1 MLSLSNRP
9 INLLIFNIMEKLR
22 NLWYKNLD
30 GIVMGS
36 MVGILVGLALLW
48 ISWVGAVVVAV
59 AFNVFCA
66 CITLNVRVVADL

>member
-1 MLSLSNRP
+1 MK
-9 INLLIFNIMEKLR
+9 KLR

-36 MVGILVGLALLW
+36 MVGILAGFILLW
-48 ISWVGAVVVAV
+48 VSWVGAVVVAV

-66 CITLNVRVVADL
+66 CIVFD

>member
-1 MLSLSNRP
+1 
-9 INLLIFNIMEKLR
+9 MEKLR

-36 MVGILVGLALLW
+36 MVGILAGFTLLW
-48 ISWVGAVVVAV
+48 VSWAGAIVIAV

-66 CITLNVRVVADL
+66 CIVFD

>member
-1 MLSLSNRP
+1 
-9 INLLIFNIMEKLR
+9 MEKLR

-36 MVGILVGLALLW
+36 MVGILAGFILLW
-48 ISWVGAVVVAV
+48 VSWVGAVVVAV

-66 CITLNVRVVADL
+66 CILNVRVVADL

>member
-1 MLSLSNRP
+1 
-9 INLLIFNIMEKLR
+9 MEKLR

-36 MVGILVGLALLW
+36 MVGILAGFILLW
-48 ISWVGAVVVAV
+48 VSWVGAVVVAV

-66 CITLNVRVVADL
+66 CMTLNVRVVADL

>member
-1 MLSLSNRP
+1 
-9 INLLIFNIMEKLR
+9 MEKLR

-36 MVGILVGLALLW
+36 MVGILVGFALLW
-48 ISWVGAVVVAV
+48 ISWVGAIVIAV

-66 CITLNVRVVADL
+66 CIVID

>member
-1 MLSLSNRP
+1 
-9 INLLIFNIMEKLR
+9 MEKLR

-36 MVGILVGLALLW
+36 MVVGILAGFILLW
-48 ISWVGAVVVAV
+48 VSWVGAIVIAV

-66 CITLNVRVVADL
+66 CIVID